1 MDPLCPH
8 FGDCGGCH
16 SQDVPYPDQVLA
28 KQHALEALFAEFWAA
43 PIPVTASPVQW
54 HYRNKIDPA
63 FSPMQYETPPPK
75 GFPRETVL
83 GYKRKGRWF
92 WPLDVE
98 DCLIAPDGM
107 RDLFASVRQW
117 YKERELR
124 AFHSKSGEGQLRNLL
139 VREGRHTGERMVVLI
154 TTTTGPGDPTE
165 GFVDAVQRAWPA
177 HSIQHGTSD
186 SRADLALCDALHVL
200 HGAPSIREE
209 LHIPGVPRPLSFQI
223 SPMSFFQ
230 TNTLA
235 TEGLYAAARLWVDD
249 TRPALLYDLY
259 GGMGTIAMAC
269 ADLVPHVISVESVEA
284 ASIDG
289 RANIAQNN
297 LHNITFHTDKVEN
310 YLRLLR
316 DATLNPKFHPG
327 ATESG
332 VPDAVR
338 VPSTAPTLP
347 APMPPNA
354 AMILDP
360 PRAGMNPKAIRR
372 LLQLA
377 PQDLLYISCN
387 PKILAQELTAFT
399 DRYTLTSLQ
408 GFDLFPHTPH
418 VELMARLSLKP
429 SPDD

>member
-1 MDPLCPH
+1 MNPLCPH

-16 SQDVPYPDQVLA
+16 SQDVPYPEQVLA
-28 KQHALEALFAEFWAA
+28 KQIALEALFAETWAA
-43 PIPVTASPVQW
+43 PIPVTPSPVLW
-54 HYRNKIDPA
+54 NYRNKIDPA
-63 FSPMQYETPPPK
+63 FSPMQYEVAPPK

-92 WPLDVE
+92 WPLEVE
-98 DCLIAPDGM
+98 DCLIAPEGM
-107 RDLFASVRQW
+107 RELFASVRQW
-117 YKERELR
+117 YRERGLR

-139 VREGRHTGERMVVLI
+139 VREGKHTGERMVVLI
-154 TTTTGPGDPTE
+154 TTTTGDADPVE
-165 GFVDAVQRAWPA
+165 GFVEAVQRAWPA

-186 SRADLALCDALHVL
+186 SRADVALCDALDVL

-209 LHIPGVPRPLSFQI
+209 LHVPGVPRPLSFQI

-235 TEGLYAAARLWVDD
+235 TEGLYAAARNWVAA
-249 TRPALLYDLY
+249 TRPATLYDLY

-269 ADLVPHVISVESVEA
+269 ADLVGEVVSVESVEA

-289 RANIAQNN
+289 RANVAQNGIAN
-297 LHNITFHTDKVEN
+297 VSFHTDKVEN

-316 DATLNPKFHPG
+316 DGTGLAEN
-327 ATESG
+327 AG
-332 VPDAVR
+332 VV
-338 VPSTAPTLP
+338 
-347 APMPPNA
+347 
-354 AMILDP
+354 LDP

-377 PQDLLYISCN
+377 PANLLYISCN
-387 PKILAQELTAFT
+387 PKIFAQELKAFGESY
-399 DRYTLTSLQ
+399 DITSLQ

-418 VELMARLSLKP
+418 VELIASLTLKP
-429 SPDD
+429 S